1 MNAAL
6 SFAITLLELMP
17 LVAKGVQG
25 AIDVVES
32 GKALVQ
38 TMVEEDRDPTSE
50 EWDTLNDQI
59 RKLREEL
66 HTD

>member
-1 MNAAL
+1 MNAVL
-6 SFAITLLELMP
+6 SFAITLLELAP

-32 GKALVQ
+32 GKNLIH
-38 TMVEEDRDPTSE
+38 TMVEEDRDPTAE
-50 EWDTLNDQI
+50 EWQALNDSI
-59 RKLREEL
+59 NALRKEL